1 MNEHNK
7 GPYKRV
13 SRQELKPIEK
23 RKILENFVENDEA
36 LGQLLDFISS
46 HYIQPNNRESDGV
59 QGMQNSNS
67 VSTLTSNNSNLRGI
81 DDPLRQAH
89 LRTYMAKKQA

>member
-1 MNEHNK
+1 VNEHNK

-36 LGQLLDFISS
+36 LG
-46 HYIQPNNRESDGV
+46 
-59 QGMQNSNS
+59 
-67 VSTLTSNNSNLRGI
+67 
-81 DDPLRQAH
+81 
-89 LRTYMAKKQA
+89 